1 MENQVPTRLTPLDPV
16 PRLND
21 DFQSLSKAKEGRAW
35 ALGALAELVDSA
47 LLRSKDDVHIDCSI
61 VQVGEDSVF
70 ELTIQDNGA
79 GLSLD
84 EIVSLCSLGK
94 TDASNVGRDQAGQ
107 GGCAGAILRL
117 ANETLILSK
126 TTVGV
131 EGTASSSH
139 VALFSPA
146 LFLTPQ
152 LSAFSS
158 GNRPLLP
165 LVHVEPSG
173 AVLEGGKAGA

>member
-1 MENQVPTRLTPLDPV
+1 M
-16 PRLND
+16 
-21 DFQSLSKAKEGRAW
+21 
-35 ALGALAELVDSA
+35 VDSS

-70 ELTIQDNGA
+70 ALTIQDNGT

-84 EIVSLCSLGK
+84 EIVSLCSLSK
-94 TDASNVGRDQAGQ
+94 TDASNGGRDQAGQ

-126 TTVGV
+126 TKVDI
-131 EGTASSSH
+131 EGTASSSNI
-139 VALFSPA
+139 ALFSPA

-152 LSAFSS
+152 LSAFAS

-165 LVHVEPSG
+165 IVHVESSG
-173 AVLEGGKAGA
+173 AVLEGGKAGAWLVGHRIEVRLAWLREMYPST